1 MRLLGSPTEPRIAT
15 MPLSLRAPI
24 LVVAALVAGCS
35 APVVDDVSDASNA
48 LTDGVV
54 LVERSVAADGTAQTN
69 VSAKFMRL
77 ATPADPE
84 IAERV
89 VGSTLSLPP
98 VGHCRRTAVDD
109 RNDLDDRASALSSIG
124 TIELIDVGDVSL
136 RAGSNVMTLAAR
148 AFPDVGDVVWG
159 MFYTSRDAT
168 SDLPSGASYTLE
180 GSGSA
185 HVDRFSIDADAP
197 SAPEEVSVAGTALGD
212 APVIEDGAAI
222 VRWRAGEP
230 AASKGPADVVLV
242 DVTGASGA
250 SIRCTFEDRGQGTVP
265 AWVWS
270 DRALGALP
278 ASASITI
285 HRVRERPFV
294 VSGLDTGAVRFDLS
308 VAGRVTVAAKTAQ
321 KDP

>member
-1 MRLLGSPTEPRIAT
+1 
-15 MPLSLRAPI
+15 MPLSLRAPF
-24 LVVAALVAGCS
+24 LLAAAAAVVGCS

-54 LVERSVAADGTAQTN
+54 LVERTVAADGAAQTN

-89 VGSTLSLPP
+89 VGSTLALPA
-98 VGHCRRTAVDD
+98 VGQCSRAAAE
-109 RNDLDDRASALSSIG
+109 DLEDRARALSSIG

-136 RAGSNVMTLAAR
+136 RAGSSVMTLAAR

-168 SDLPSGASYTLE
+168 SDLPSGAAYTLE

-185 HVDRFSIDADAP
+185 HVDRFSIEADAP
-197 SAPEEVSVAGTALGD
+197 GAPEDVRVAGTALGD
-212 APVIEDGAAI
+212 APVIDEGATL

-250 SIRCTFEDRGQGTVP
+250 SIRCTFEDRGQGLVP

-278 ASASITI
+278 ASATITI

-294 VSGLDTGAVRFDLS
+294 VPGLDTGAVRFDLS
-308 VAGRVTVAAKTAQ
+308 VVGRVTVSSKTAQ
-321 KDP
+321 KDL